1 VPVAQRVHDGY
12 NVSDIPSTPGR
23 REIGGEI
30 AGKAVAALRSFLKLE
45 LAGGIMLVGS
55 TVVALVLANIPQVQ
69 GLYYGFLD
77 LHLTITLGGKG
88 VDKPLLLWIND
99 ALMVFFFLLV
109 GLEIK
114 REVIEGQL
122 SRPDQVVLPVLAALG
137 GLIVPALV
145 FWYIN
150 QDLVVEKNGWAI
162 PTATDIAF
170 ALAALSLLGSR
181 VPLSL
186 KVFLTT
192 IAIVDDL
199 AAIVIIALFYTTDL
213 STISLVLSGLG
224 VLILFVLNR
233 FKVTSLT
240 PYMLAGLFIWFCVL
254 KSGVHATLAG
264 VVVAAF
270 IPLRP
275 GDDGSPARHLEHA
288 LHPWVA
294 FAVLPIF
301 AFANAG
307 IPLYDLTLDAIGSP
321 VSIGIIAGLVVG
333 KQLGIFAMVTLAVRL
348 GFASLPKGTTWAQL
362 WGVSLLC
369 GIGFTMSLFIGTLAF
384 EHGNFDMLRYV
395 KVGVL
400 VGSLAAGA
408 LGLTVLSFALPR
420 GSPEDTAGDKR
431 GQISGRAQIAGNE

>member
-1 VPVAQRVHDGY
+1 VSENPATEEVRETA
-12 NVSDIPSTPGR
+12 SDI
-23 REIGGEI
+23 
-30 AGKAVAALRSFLKLE
+30 AAKAVAALKSFLQLE
-45 LAGGIMLVGS
+45 LAGGIMLVGA

-77 LHLTITLGGKG
+77 LRLTITLGGKG

-114 REVIEGQL
+114 REVLEGQL

-137 GLIVPALV
+137 GLAVPALV
-145 FWYIN
+145 FWTIN

-213 STISLVLSGLG
+213 STMSLVLAGLG
-224 VLILFVLNR
+224 VVALFGLNR
-233 FKVTSLT
+233 YRVMSLT
-240 PYMLAGLFIWFCVL
+240 PYMLVGLFIWFCVL

-270 IPLRP
+270 IPLRA
-275 GDDGSPARHLEHA
+275 GDDRSPARSLEHA

-307 IPLYDLTLDAIGSP
+307 IPVYDLTLEAIGSP

-333 KQLGIFAMVTLAVRL
+333 KQVGIMSIVGLAVLLRL
-348 GFASLPKGTTWAQL
+348 ARLPEGTSWAHV

-400 VGSLAAGA
+400 IGSLVSGA
-408 LGLTVLSFALPR
+408 LGLIVLAIALPR
-420 GSPEDTAGDKR
+420 RSADVVEGD
-431 GQISGRAQIAGNE
+431 QAP

>member
-1 VPVAQRVHDGY
+1 MSEASVKRGGR
-12 NVSDIPSTPGR
+12 DIGT
-23 REIGGEI
+23 EI
-30 AGKAVAALRSFLKLE
+30 ARKAVVALRSFLELE
-45 LAGGIMLVGS
+45 LAGGIMLVGA
-55 TVVALVLANIPQVQ
+55 TVIALILANIPQVQ

-77 LHLTITLGGKG
+77 LDLTITLGGKG

-114 REVIEGQL
+114 REVVEGQL
-122 SRPDQVVLPVLAALG
+122 SRADQVVLPVAAALG
-137 GLIVPALV
+137 GLIVPALT
-145 FWYIN
+145 FWFIN
-150 QDLVVEKNGWAI
+150 QGLDVEKNGWAI

-199 AAIVIIALFYTTDL
+199 AAIVIIAVFYTTNL
-213 STISLVLSGLG
+213 SALSLVLAAFGIL
-224 VLILFVLNR
+224 VLVGLNR
-233 FKVTSLT
+233 YRVMSLT

-270 IPLRP
+270 IPLRA
-275 GDDGSPARHLEHA
+275 GDDGSPARNLEHA

-294 FAVLPIF
+294 YAVLPIF

-307 IPLYDLTLDAIGSP
+307 IPLYDLTMEAIGSP
-321 VSIGIIAGLVVG
+321 VSIGIIVGLVFG
-333 KQLGIFAMVTLAVRL
+333 KQTGIMAVVSLAVLL
-348 GFASLPKGTTWAQL
+348 GLARLPKGTTWAQI

-384 EHGNFDMLRYV
+384 EHDNFELLRYV

-400 VGSLAAGA
+400 IGSLVSGA

-420 GSPEDTAGDKR
+420 KPADDASED
-431 GQISGRAQIAGNE
+431 

>member
-1 VPVAQRVHDGY
+1 MAGNVAR
-12 NVSDIPSTPGR
+12 
-23 REIGGEI
+23 
-30 AGKAVAALRSFLKLE
+30 KAVAALRNFLQLE
-45 LAGGIMLVGS
+45 LAGGIMLVGA
-55 TVVALVLANIPQVQ
+55 TILALVLANIPQIQ
-69 GLYYGFLD
+69 GVYYGFLD
-77 LHLTITLGGKG
+77 LNLTITLGGKG

-114 REVIEGQL
+114 REVVEGQL
-122 SRPDQVVLPVLAALG
+122 SRPDQVVLPVLAAFG

-145 FWYIN
+145 FWFIN

-213 STISLVLSGLG
+213 STISLVLAGLG
-224 VLILFVLNR
+224 VLILFMLNR
-233 FKVTSLT
+233 FKVMSLT

-270 IPLRP
+270 IPLRA
-275 GDDGSPARHLEHA
+275 GDDSSPARHLEHG

-307 IPLYDLTLDAIGSP
+307 IPLYDLTLEAIGSP
-321 VSIGIIAGLVVG
+321 VSIGIIMGLVVG
-333 KQLGIFAMVTLAVRL
+333 KQVGILAMVSLAVVL
-348 GFASLPKGTTWAQL
+348 GFAKLPKGTTWAQL
-362 WGVSLLC
+362 WGVAMLC

-400 VGSLAAGA
+400 VGSLVSGT
-408 LGLTVLSFALPR
+408 LGLIVLSLTLPR
-420 GSPEDTAGDKR
+420 KRPEDIPG
-431 GQISGRAQIAGNE
+431 EE